1 MASEKNAPSGP
12 PMDKAAKPAVV
23 QQHPELLMA
32 ARKGHWTP
40 LNVLLSNSGAGATP
54 PAVPPGGL
62 INIIIDDE
70 EADVVDKSAGTIT
83 LDLELNN
90 VLHVV
95 ASSGD
100 GDEFLESAR
109 GIYCKAMHLLDER
122 NKKGDTP
129 FHCAARAGMLKM
141 VTQLICLAKAEG
153 GGDRVKAALR
163 KQNEQGE
170 TALHAALR
178 LSDKEAVLAMVH
190 ELRVADPELARFPL
204 ASGTSPLYLAVSLGR
219 EDIAERLHEQDPGLS
234 YSGPNG
240 QNVLHVAVLRSTSM
254 TKNLLKWNNQLSKQG
269 EQTNGS
275 TPLHFAASCGFPE
288 TAKCLLEA
296 EESLAY
302 QCDNKG
308 SFPIHEAVKEK
319 QVRVVCTL
327 LKICPDSAQLRD
339 AKGKTFLHV
348 AAKQGYAKLF
358 PPVLQVLLQEKQM
371 FASIMNM
378 QDDDGNT
385 GLHLAVEAGILET
398 VCLLLWDKEV
408 MLNLSNN
415 KRKTALDLSQRMLT
429 PGVIFGLGR
438 RVTIHKLLVHA
449 DARYGVHSKTRIP
462 ELNEKKE
469 EKRISDSTQ
478 TIGVVSAL
486 LVTISFAVAFTIPGG
501 YRTDDDPKVDNIKGG
516 MPVLVTSHSL
526 QAFIIANNLALL
538 CSAMATISLMY
549 AGVTTVDISMRMKA
563 FVMSIFFL
571 NSSARTLAAAFA
583 LGMYATLVPA
593 AGAAVTLTVV
603 GATITL
609 LDVAWFTYMTSKD
622 QLVLRKRM
630 GVGVALKWF
639 ALLVLRGVLACLWPY
654 VIIAGFLAYITL
666 WSK

>member
-1 MASEKNAPSGP
+1 MESGGKAPSGP
-12 PMDKAAKPAVV
+12 PKDKEAKAKPAVV
-23 QQHPELLMA
+23 QQHPKLLMA

-40 LNVLLSNSGAGATP
+40 LNVLMGNSGAGATP
-54 PAVPPGGL
+54 PAVHAVPPGGL
-62 INIIIDDE
+62 INIVIDDE
-70 EADVVDKSAGTIT
+70 QADVVDNSATTIT
-83 LDLELNN
+83 LDVELNN

-109 GIYCKAMHLLDER
+109 GIYCKAKHLLD
-122 NKKGDTP
+122 
-129 FHCAARAGMLKM
+129 
-141 VTQLICLAKAEG
+141 
-153 GGDRVKAALR
+153 
-163 KQNEQGE
+163 
-170 TALHAALR
+170 
-178 LSDKEAVLAMVH
+178 
-190 ELRVADPELARFPL
+190 
-204 ASGTSPLYLAVSLGR
+204 
-219 EDIAERLHEQDPGLS
+219 
-234 YSGPNG
+234 
-240 QNVLHVAVLRSTSM
+240 
-254 TKNLLKWNNQLSKQG
+254 
-269 EQTNGS
+269 
-275 TPLHFAASCGFPE
+275 
-288 TAKCLLEA
+288 
-296 EESLAY
+296 
-302 QCDNKG
+302 G

-319 QVRVVCTL
+319 QVSVVCTL
-327 LKICPDSAQLRD
+327 LKICPDCAQLRD
-339 AKGKTFLHV
+339 AEGKTFLHV

-371 FASIMNM
+371 FAAIMNM

-398 VCLLLWDKEV
+398 VCFLLWDKEV

-415 KRKTALDLSQRMLT
+415 ERETALDLSQRMRT
-429 PGVIFGLGR
+429 PGVLFGLGR
-438 RVTIHKLLVHA
+438 RVSIHKLLVHA
-449 DARYGVHSKTRIP
+449 DAQYGVHSKTRIP
-462 ELNEKKE
+462 ELNEEKE

-593 AGAAVTLTVV
+593 AGAAVTLTVI
-603 GATITL
+603 GTTITL

-654 VIIAGFLAYITL
+654 VIIGGFLAYITL